1 MIPAAQP
8 TLFLIADIS
17 GYTGYLA
24 DVELEHAQDIL
35 ADLIGAVVTALRP
48 SFRLA
53 KLEGDAAFTFATV
66 ERVDGSMLL
75 DTIERCYF
83 GFRRRRRDV
92 RQATSCEC
100 NACVRIPDLDLKFV
114 VHHGVSIHQKVAGR
128 QELLGSDV
136 IVAHRLLKNEVVERL
151 GIRAYALIS
160 QQCID
165 ASDIDPA
172 ALGMHPQTET
182 YDRIGDVPA
191 WVHDLERRWEQE
203 EARGR
208 VRVAA
213 EDAVLIVSVPTRVPP
228 QVAWEFL
235 TTPGQRMTWQPWVT
249 QVTIEG
255 ATGGRRGPG
264 SANHCMHGKDAV
276 VEEILDWR
284 PYDYVTDRTI
294 LDTPSGPVRALHTI
308 ELEPGP
314 AGTIVHFRFAAPK
327 TKRERALMEHIGP
340 AYGEALRSGL
350 PSLVAQLEARL
361 AARGAD
367 GSPEPELARPRPD
380 GPLAGIQPLLIVG

>member
-1 MIPAAQP
+1 
-8 TLFLIADIS
+8 LD
-17 GYTGYLA
+17 
-24 DVELEHAQDIL
+24 HAQDIL

-48 SFRLA
+48 NFRLA
-53 KLEGDAAFTFATV
+53 KLEGDAAFTFATA
-66 ERVDGSMLL
+66 EKIDGSMLL

-114 VHHGVSIHQKVAGR
+114 VHHGSAIHQKVAGR

-136 IVAHRLLKNEVVERL
+136 VVVHRLLKNEVVEKL
-151 GIRAYALIS
+151 GIKAYALIT

-172 ALGMHPQTET
+172 ALGMRKQIET

-191 WVHDLERRWEQE
+191 WAHDLGLRWQEE

-208 VRVAA
+208 VRVPL
-213 EDAVLIVSVPTRVPP
+213 EESILTVSVPTNVPP

-235 TTPGQRMTWQPWVT
+235 TTPGQRMSWQPWVT
-249 QVTIEG
+249 EVTVQG

-264 SANHCMHGKDAV
+264 STNHCMHGKDAV

-294 LDTPSGPVRALHTI
+294 LDTPGGPVKVLHTI
-308 ELEPGP
+308 ELEP
-314 AGTIVHFRFAAPK
+314 AATGTTVHFRFGAPK
-327 TKRERALMEHIGP
+327 TRREMALMKDIGP
-340 AYGEALRSGL
+340 AYGQALQASAPTL
-350 PSLVAQLEARL
+350 IAQLDAKL
-361 AARGAD
+361 AAREANLG
-367 GSPEPELARPRPD
+367 PEPELVGPRPD
-380 GPLAGIQPLLIVG
+380 GPLSGLQPLSIIG